1 MRRPRHYFKPA
12 VLIGMLAV
20 FVLACSSESTT
31 MPDLSG
37 MREEEA
43 SAVLRANGIEDWTV
57 EWAEGENPMVV
68 VDQEPDA
75 GQPVEPDTEVVISLS
90 GR

>member
-1 MRRPRHYFKPA
+1 
-12 VLIGMLAV
+12 MLAV

-43 SAVLRANGIEDWTV
+43 SAVLRDNGIEDWTV

-75 GQPVEPDTEVVISLS
+75 GQPVEPDTDVVISLS